1 MICVDKIKEALDQ
14 IESGDL
20 YPFHMPGHK
29 RQMPQAIWKTVYS
42 RDITEIEGYDNLH
55 HAEGII
61 KEEQQY
67 AAQLFGAEESYY
79 LINGSSCGVLS
90 AICTVAEQQPMTKI
104 LMCRNAHKSA
114 YNGLMLSGAWA
125 DYLYPQEIKG
135 HPYMGAI
142 CADDVKEALEKE
154 FYAAVFITSPTYE
167 GIVSDIRKICELAHD
182 KGIPVIVDEAH
193 GAYLGIWGDGDFFP
207 ESALSQGADIV
218 IQSLHKTLPA
228 MTQTAIIHVQGE
240 RIDKQKLRLF
250 LSTFQ
255 SSSPSYIMMNS
266 ISSCLHF
273 CDENAETL
281 IQAYKERLDSF
292 YKKTV
297 TLQTIRVY
305 KPNKEI
311 CKDPGKI
318 IIDGRKCGLSGCDL
332 SKILRERYHLEMEMA
347 AKDYCIAMTSVMDTE
362 EGFERLWKAL
372 KELDTCERKDSGFLK
387 ERTEITSRIPKAKST
402 MTIKAAISKEGE
414 KLLLEDCKDRI
425 SREFIY
431 PYPPGIPMVAPGET
445 ITAEIL
451 DYIKDTKNMGV
462 QIQGPE
468 DYSGNRICCIKEIGN
483 MI

>member
-1 MICVDKIKEALDQ
+1 MDKINEALDQ

-29 RQMPQAIWKTVYS
+29 RQVTQVIWKSVYS
-42 RDITEIEGYDNLH
+42 RDITEIDGYDNLH

-67 AAQLFGAEESYY
+67 AARLFGAKESYY
-79 LINGSSCGVLS
+79 LINGSSCGILA
-90 AICTVAEQQPMTKI
+90 AICTVTDQQPMTKV

-114 YNGLMLSGAWA
+114 YNGLMLSGVWA
-125 DYLYPQEIKG
+125 DYLYPQELKG
-135 HPYMGAI
+135 HPYMGVV
-142 CADDVKEALEKE
+142 CVDDVKDALERE

-167 GIVSDIRKICELAHD
+167 GVVSDIRRICELAHD

-193 GAYLGIWGDGDFFP
+193 GAHLGIWGDGDFFP

-240 RIDKQKLRLF
+240 RIDRQKLRLF

-273 CDENAETL
+273 CDENKETL
-281 IQAYKERLDSF
+281 IQAYTKRLKSF
-292 YKKTV
+292 YKKTE
-297 TLQTIRVY
+297 TLQAIRVY
-305 KPNKEI
+305 GLNTEI

-318 IIDGRKCGLSGCDL
+318 IIDGTKCGLSGSAL
-332 SKILRERYHLEMEMA
+332 LKVLRERYHLEMEMA
-347 AKDYCIAMTSVMDTE
+347 TKDYCIAMTSVMDTE

-372 KELDTCERKDSGFLK
+372 EELDTCERKDRGFLEECTK
-387 ERTEITSRIPKAKST
+387 ITASLPKAKST
-402 MTIKAAISKEGE
+402 MTIKTAISKEGE

-431 PYPPGIPMVAPGET
+431 PYPPGIPIVTPGET
-445 ITAEIL
+445 ITQEIL
-451 DYIKDTKNMGV
+451 DYIKDAKDLGIQM
-462 QIQGPE
+462 QGPE
-468 DYSGNRICCIKEIGN
+468 EYLDNKICCIRETDI
-483 MI
+483 

>member
-1 MICVDKIKEALDQ
+1 MDKINETLNQ

-29 RQMPQAIWKTVYS
+29 RQMTQTIWKSVYS
-42 RDITEIEGYDNLH
+42 RDITEIDGCDNLH

-79 LINGSSCGVLS
+79 LVNGSSCGVLA
-90 AICTVAEQQPMTKI
+90 AICTVTEQQPMTKV

-125 DYLYPQEIKG
+125 DYLYPQKLKE
-135 HPYMGAI
+135 HPYMGTI
-142 CADDVKEALEKE
+142 CVDDVKEALKKE

-167 GIVSDIRKICELAHD
+167 GIVSDIRKICELSHD

-193 GAYLGIWGDGDFFP
+193 GAHLGIWGDGDFFP

-228 MTQTAIIHVQGE
+228 MTQTAIIHVQGD
-240 RIDKQKLRLF
+240 RIDRQKLRLF

-273 CDENAETL
+273 CDENRETL
-281 IQAYKERLDSF
+281 IQAYKKRLKSF
-292 YKKTV
+292 YKKTE
-297 TLQTIRVY
+297 TLQTIRIY
-305 KPNKEI
+305 GLNKEI

-318 IIDGRKCGLSGCDL
+318 IIDGTKCGLSGSAL
-332 SKILRERYHLEMEMA
+332 SKVLRERYHLEMEMA

-372 KELDTCERKDSGFLK
+372 EELDTCEGKDSGFSK
-387 ERTEITSRIPKAKST
+387 KCTKMTASVPKTKSA
-402 MTIKAAISKEGE
+402 MTIKTAISKEKE
-414 KLLLEDCKDRI
+414 KLLLEGCKDRI
-425 SREFIY
+425 SCEFIY
-431 PYPPGIPMVAPGET
+431 PYPPGIPIVAPGEI
-445 ITAEIL
+445 ITTEIL
-451 DYIKDTKNMGV
+451 DYIKAAKNMEV

-468 DYSGNRICCIKEIGN
+468 DYSGERICCIKEVDK
-483 MI
+483 